1 VDDNENTPESTDH
14 IDHARPH
21 RGNAETDAFL
31 RAVVRTGA
39 SDLHLKAGQS
49 ARVRVNGKLR
59 SVDREPAPTE
69 EFESNVFE
77 FLKESEREEL
87 LSRGSVDFAYNL
99 DGTHRFRFNVY
110 RQESGISIAARIVPR
125 DIPALDDLNL
135 PETVK
140 SFAELQS
147 GLVLV
152 AGTTGSGKSTT
163 LAALLERINQ
173 ERSDHVITIEDP
185 IEFLFTSKKALFN
198 QREIGINVVDFP
210 TALRGLLREDPD
222 VVMIGEMRDAET
234 FRAALQVADSGHL
247 VFSTVH
253 AGSSSQCIARILNLF
268 PEDEHPSIRQSLALG
283 LRSIVTQRLV
293 PSIKPEVKRVPATEV
308 LVVTPGVRKI
318 ILDGREREL
327 TDVVR
332 KGDEGM
338 MGFSESLNN
347 FLKAGFIDEDIGIAA
362 APNPDEFKRIAA
374 GIKII

>member
-1 VDDNENTPESTDH
+1 MDEKPDTTGH

-39 SDLHLKAGQS
+39 SDLHLKAGQQ

-59 SVDREPAPTE
+59 NIDREPAPTE
-69 EFESNVFE
+69 DFEARVFE
-77 FLKESEREEL
+77 FLKDSEREEL
-87 LSRGSVDFAYNL
+87 LTKGSVDFAYNL
-99 DGTHRFRFNVY
+99 DGTNRFRFNVY
-110 RQESGISIAARIVPR
+110 RQESGISVAARVVPR
-125 DIPALDDLNL
+125 EIPAIDGLNL
-135 PETVK
+135 PESVQGL
-140 SFAELQS
+140 AELKS

-163 LAALLERINQ
+163 LAAMLEHINQ
-173 ERSDHVITIEDP
+173 HRSEHIITIEDP
-185 IEFLFTSKKALFN
+185 IEFLFSSKKSLVN
-198 QREIGINVVDFP
+198 QREIGINVVDFA

-222 VVMIGEMRDAET
+222 VVLIGEMRDAET

-253 AGSSSQCIARILNLF
+253 AGSSAQCVARILNLF

-293 PSIKPEVKRVPATEV
+293 PSINPEVKRVPATEV
-308 LVVTPGVRKI
+308 LMVTPGVRKI

-338 MGFSESLNN
+338 MGFSESLHN
-347 FLKAGFIDEDIGIAA
+347 LLQAGLIDEETGIAA
-362 APNPDEFKRIAA
+362 APNPDEFQRIAA
-374 GIKII
+374 GINIT